1 MMNTT
6 VCSSKGGTRFASAVV
21 AMVMT
26 AVSLVL
32 VAPAAWASSS
42 TSHRPDNRSDRYL
55 LALGDSISFGF
66 QGPKLTDPPNPALFN
81 TGYVDV
87 LAARDR
93 SLDVHNYSCPGETTT
108 TFISGGCPWRQSG
121 FALHEDY
128 QGSQLAAAQAFLRA
142 HRTNTGTITLA
153 IWGNDILALRIAC
166 GGDLACVSEQAPVEI
181 AAFAGR
187 LGTMLRALRSAAPSA
202 DIAVLTAT
210 HAFPPPAP
218 EIDALYNALNT
229 ALANTAAKSRAEIA
243 DTRAV
248 FNPPSD
254 DARVAAICNYTVAC
268 TTNGADAHP
277 SDAGYVVIA
286 DAYAAV
292 SQRLRPCETGR

>member
-1 MMNTT
+1 MTTT
-6 VCSSKGGTRFASAVV
+6 VCSSKGGPRFASAIV
-21 AMVMT
+21 AMVVT
-26 AVSLVL
+26 AVVLVL
-32 VAPAAWASSS
+32 VAPAASASS
-42 TSHRPDNRSDRYL
+42 TTPHGPDNRSDRYL

-66 QGPKLTDPPNPALFN
+66 QGPKVTDPPNPALFD

-87 LAARDR
+87 LAARYR
-93 SLDVHNYSCPGETTT
+93 SLDVHNYSCPGETTS

-128 QGSQLAAAQAFLRA
+128 RGSQLAAAQAFLRG
-142 HRTNTGTITLA
+142 HRKVTGTITLA

-166 GGDLACVSEQAPVEI
+166 GGDLACVSEKAPVEI
-181 AAFAGR
+181 AAFVGR
-187 LGTMLRALRSAAPSA
+187 LGTIMRALRSAAPSA
-202 DIAVLTAT
+202 DIAVLTAF
-210 HAFPPPAP
+210 HAFPPPSP

-229 ALANTAAKSRAEIA
+229 AIANIAAKSRAEIA
-243 DTRAV
+243 DTRAL

-254 DARVAAICNYTVAC
+254 DARVAATCSYTLAC

-277 SDAGYVVIA
+277 SDAGYVAIA

-292 SQRLRPCETGR
+292 SRRLRPCETGR